1 MMATITPEMIKELRE
16 VTGVGMSKCK
26 EALVESGGDME
37 KAIDYLRKIGMAS
50 AVKKEGREAKE
61 GTIGFFHGT
70 DNLTVIEVNCETDFV
85 AQNERFRTFVAD
97 ICELASQI
105 KPRSL
110 EAFIDQKYH
119 KDPTLTV
126 DQYRNLV
133 IQALGENIQIK
144 RIEIILKDKDA
155 SLGTYS
161 HMGGKLFTVVEI
173 TGARNQEELAK
184 EIAMHVAA
192 ENPEYVSSEDV
203 PNSVK
208 AREEEIAK
216 AQITGKPANVIEKI
230 VLGKIKAYCDQFCLN
245 CQKFIKDQSQ
255 TVGQI
260 VDAKS
265 KQIGKPLKIRRFWR
279 WRVGN

>member
-1 MMATITPEMIKELRE
+1 MATITPEMIKELRE